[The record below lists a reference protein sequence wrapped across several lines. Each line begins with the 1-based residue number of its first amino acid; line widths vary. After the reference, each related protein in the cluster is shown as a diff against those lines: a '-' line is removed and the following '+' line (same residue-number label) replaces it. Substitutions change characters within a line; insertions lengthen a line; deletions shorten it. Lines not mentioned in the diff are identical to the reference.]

1 MRDAVT
7 NWVKG
12 SSLRLQRPF
21 ARSEP
26 GEQETLQGREPG
38 TQELTEKQADQ
49 LRTRD
54 KECGTVQQARKFTYL
69 TLAQV
74 QGGTESRANP
84 GAKSPAAPCPRGILS
99 PIRSSH
105 PQMCSSC

>member
-1 MRDAVT
+1 MACVQEAALLWSLHTFKGKTGQCKPRCTAVT

-12 SSLRLQRPF
+12 SGLRLQRPF

-26 GEQETLQGREPG
+26 GEQETLQGRKPG
-38 TQELTEKQADQ
+38 TQELTGKQTDQ

-54 KECGTVQQARKFTYL
+54 KECGTVQPARKFTYL

-74 QGGTESRANP
+74 QGGT
-84 GAKSPAAPCPRGILS
+84 
-99 PIRSSH
+99 
-105 PQMCSSC
+105 